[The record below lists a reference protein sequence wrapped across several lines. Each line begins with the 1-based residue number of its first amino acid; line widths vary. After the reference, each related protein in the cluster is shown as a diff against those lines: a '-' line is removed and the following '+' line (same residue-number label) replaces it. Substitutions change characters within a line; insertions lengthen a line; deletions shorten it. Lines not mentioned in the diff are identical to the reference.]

1 MELDLIVKGGT
12 IVTGTDVY
20 RADVGVA
27 GGKIAALGLDLGR
40 APRIVNAVAK
50 YVLPGAIDVHTHF
63 EMPFIRARRDQ
74 GRREEWHRQLQRP
87 RENLDLRAGR
97 CRRSA
102 VEGRAV
108 ILAIANSGVSGS
120 RGVSLDRVSA
130 VGTVSR
136 PETSSCSRVLSV

>member
-1 MELDLIVKGGT
+1 MTMELDLIVKGGT
-12 IVTGTDVY
+12 VVTANDVY

-27 GGKIAALGLDLGR
+27 GGKIAALGMDLGR

-74 GRREEWHRQLQRP
+74 GRREERH
-87 RENLDLRAGR
+87 
-97 CRRSA
+97 
-102 VEGRAV
+102 
-108 ILAIANSGVSGS
+108 
-120 RGVSLDRVSA
+120 RGVRLDRVSA

-136 PETSSCSRVLSV
+136 SKEISSCSRVLSV